1 MIARFVG
8 IDWVIIRFRRVEESE
23 PMFLKSYQA
32 NKSTYGDPEPVPY
45 VSVINGKAKVSGY
58 NARLIGQL
66 YASGMPLAE
75 LEAEY
80 NLTPAEIFAAVSY
93 YYDFKDMF
101 EAEERAYEQ
110 RYKTTLAQAAA
121 PAAAP
126 VAAVAAVGAA
136 SAGMPAMTVL
146 KNPNSKS
153 SAKINYAPRKRK

>member
-1 MIARFVG
+1 
-8 IDWVIIRFRRVEESE
+8 
-23 PMFLKSYQA
+23 MFLKSYQA

-45 VSVINGKAKVSGY
+45 VSVVNGKAKVSGY

-66 YASGMPLAE
+66 YVSGMPLAE

-101 EAEERAYEQ
+101 DAEDRAYEQ
-110 RYKTTLAQAAA
+110 RYKATIA
-121 PAAAP
+121 PNTPASTATAP

-136 SAGMPAMTVL
+136 SSNIPAMTVL
-146 KNPNSKS
+146 KNPNARPST
-153 SAKINYAPRKRK
+153 KINYAPRKRK

>member
-1 MIARFVG
+1 
-8 IDWVIIRFRRVEESE
+8 
-23 PMFLKSYQA
+23 MFLKSYQA

-45 VSVINGKAKVSGY
+45 VSVVNGKAKVSGY

-66 YASGMPLAE
+66 YAAGVPLAE

-110 RYKTTLAQAAA
+110 RYKATLGQAAA
-121 PAAAP
+121 PA

-136 SAGMPAMTVL
+136 SASAPAMTVL
-146 KNPNSKS
+146 KNPNAKS
-153 SAKINYAPRKRK
+153 PAKINYAPRKRK